1 MSVLSLLNEGRDS
14 LEHVGAAGELS
25 RCWKAAE
32 TSPETCKII
41 PLVRSFSWNSSFLLV
56 RYFKE
61 LLYATN
67 VDR

>member
-1 MSVLSLLNEGRDS
+1 MLKHILVLTSS
-14 LEHVGAAGELS
+14 ILS
-25 RCWKAAE
+25 R
-32 TSPETCKII
+32 II